1 MADRNAVHSWDREA
15 CHRGVKK
22 GIISFGRR
30 STFLSLSISLLF
42 FTKIEGVSKIFKIKS
57 RVKFLPLL
65 LRYDSKKNE
74 RINLFSS
81 F

>member
-22 GIISFGRR
+22 GIISIRPSIVR
-30 STFLSLSISLLF
+30 FLFSLF
-42 FTKIEGVSKIFKIKS
+42 FTKIESVWKMFKIKS
-57 RVKFLPLL
+57 RVKFFPLL
-65 LRYDSKKNE
+65 LRYDSKSE
-74 RINLFSS
+74 RVNLMFSS